1 MVYSTVHVIQL
12 WPNMILCVN
21 IETNQEW
28 CIQPWMFIQLFSYI
42 TLDCTIPVLLIVNYC
57 NFVLFFAL
65 NKLFINQ
72 TVQLLCLFP
81 LVNSTV
87 LSW

>member
-28 CIQPWMFIQLFSYI
+28 CIQQWMFIQLFSYI
-42 TLDCTIPVLLIVNYC
+42 TLDCTIPVLLITVT
-57 NFVLFFAL
+57 LFCFL
-65 NKLFINQ
+65 H
-72 TVQLLCLFP
+72 
-81 LVNSTV
+81 
-87 LSW
+87 